1 MEGAMDNEPQL
12 TEKVALVFGGSR
24 GIGAAIVRQ
33 LAADGASVVL
43 TYVNS
48 PQKAVEIA
56 RAAETHG
63 RPVIAIKADS
73 GDPEAVRDA
82 VAQTVARF
90 GRLDILVVNAG
101 ILIRGT
107 VDTYDL
113 ADFDRMLATNVRGVF
128 VAIQAA
134 APHLTDGGRIIT
146 IGSNTAIRTAFPGS
160 SVYSMT
166 KGAIASLVRG
176 VAIDL
181 APRGITV
188 NNVQPGPTATDM
200 TADHVE
206 MVKPLVPLGRMG
218 KPEEIAGLVGY
229 LASAK
234 AGFITG
240 SSLTIDGGYVA

>member
-1 MEGAMDNEPQL
+1 MDNGSQL
-12 TEKVALVFGGSR
+12 AGKVALVFGGSR

-33 LAADGASVVL
+33 LAADGASVAL
-43 TYVNS
+43 TYAKS
-48 PQKAVEIA
+48 PEKAAETA
-56 RAAETHG
+56 RAAKTPG
-63 RPVIAIKADS
+63 GSVMTIKADS
-73 GDPEAVRDA
+73 ADSQAVRDA

-90 GRLDILVVNAG
+90 GRLDIVVVNAG

-107 VDTYDL
+107 VDSYDL
-113 ADFDRMLATNVRGVF
+113 DDFDRMLATNVRGVF
-128 VAIQAA
+128 VAIQAS
-134 APHLTDGGRIIT
+134 APHLTNGGRIVT

-200 TADHVE
+200 TAGHVE
-206 MVKPLVPLGRMG
+206 MVKALVPLGRLG
-218 KPEEIAGLVGY
+218 EPEEIAGLVAY